1 METSEAG
8 WEGGREQ
15 EVEEVEEEGKMAEKE
30 HWRKTQWEIYFRVQT
45 RREAKK
51 SEAERAKDTMRQVQI
66 LNRANPSRKDVCAQN
81 IEFLTNT
88 QNISTLEHFARL
100 HP

>member
-1 METSEAG
+1 
-8 WEGGREQ
+8 
-15 EVEEVEEEGKMAEKE
+15 
-30 HWRKTQWEIYFRVQT
+30 
-45 RREAKK
+45 
-51 SEAERAKDTMRQVQI
+51 MRQVQI

>member
-30 HWRKTQWEIYFRVQT
+30 HWRKTQ
-45 RREAKK
+45 
-51 SEAERAKDTMRQVQI
+51 
-66 LNRANPSRKDVCAQN
+66 
-81 IEFLTNT
+81 
-88 QNISTLEHFARL
+88 
-100 HP
+100 